1 MSQHVDLTARGWTLV
16 AVLISSIATNGCHSA
31 RIGSRDW
38 APPKG
43 HLDPKV
49 PAPPPDVPREL
60 SKVSLPDYVI
70 EPPDVLLIDPV
81 KIVPKPPHQIES
93 FDLLSIQV
101 AGALLDH
108 PIEGEFTVEP
118 GGTIYLGPPYGS
130 VRVADMNVDQAKI
143 AISEHLSQFLKEPE
157 VSLSLA
163 RSARSLQL
171 GGERTVGPDGRVTLG
186 TFGKVY
192 VAGMTQA
199 QAKQAVESHLA
210 EFLEDPEVA
219 IDIFAYNSKVYY
231 VITEGAGQGD
241 GVSRFPIT
249 GNETVLDALA
259 QINGMP
265 EVSSKRIW
273 VARPSPYGAR
283 CDQVLPVDWHAVAQ
297 RGDSTTNYQLL
308 PGDRVFIA
316 QDRLTATSNALGKV
330 SAPLQR
336 IFGTTLIGT
345 YTAKG
350 IKFFGSNTGGG
361 GGI

>member
-1 MSQHVDLTARGWTLV
+1 MRRHADSTFRRWALF
-16 AVLISSIATNGCHSA
+16 AVLVSSIVTNGCHSA

-43 HLDPKV
+43 HFDPQV
-49 PAPPPDVPREL
+49 PQPPSDVPREL

-70 EPPDVLLIDPV
+70 EPPDILLIDAV
-81 KIVPKPPHQIES
+81 KVVPKPPYEIES
-93 FDLLSIQV
+93 LDLLSIHV
-101 AGALLDH
+101 PGALLDH
-108 PIEGEFTVEP
+108 PIDGEFMVEP
-118 GGTIYLGPPYGS
+118 GGTVDLGPPYGS
-130 VRVADMNVDQAKI
+130 VRVAGMKLEQAES
-143 AISEHLSQFLKEPE
+143 AIREHLLQFLKEPE

-163 RSARSLQL
+163 RSQQAWQIT
-171 GGERTVGPDGRVTLG
+171 GEHMVGPDGQVMLGTYGKVRVTGL
-186 TFGKVY
+186 
-192 VAGMTQA
+192 TQV
-199 QAKQAVESHLA
+199 QAKQAIESHLA
-210 EFLEDPEVA
+210 EFLENPEVA
-219 IDIFAYNSKVYY
+219 VDIFAYNSKVYY

-273 VARPSPYGAR
+273 VARPSPYGSR

-297 RGDSTTNYQLL
+297 RGDVTTNYQLL

-336 IFGTTLIGT
+336 IFGTTLVGT
-345 YTAKG
+345 YTAKS